1 MKRIA
6 NVPKLTKM
14 SSTCERAV
22 DKTSLITFPSEIAEE
37 DSSVLDLTLSRCCKE
52 LEHFAVEEID

>member
-1 MKRIA
+1 M
-6 NVPKLTKM
+6 PKLTKM